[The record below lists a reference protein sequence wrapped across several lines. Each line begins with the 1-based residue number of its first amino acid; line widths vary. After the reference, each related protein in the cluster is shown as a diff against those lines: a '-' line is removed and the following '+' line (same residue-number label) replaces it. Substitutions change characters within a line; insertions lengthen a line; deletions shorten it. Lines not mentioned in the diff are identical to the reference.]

1 MNIKGTMLSET
12 NQSQKD
18 EYSMIPLKRGA
29 QSNQIQT
36 QKKNGRCQ
44 GLGRGGHGELLLS
57 VHRIP
62 VWKMKRV
69 SEIDGD
75 DSCTIK
81 QLYLRPLN
89 CTLKFC

>member
-1 MNIKGTMLSET
+1 MLSET

-62 VWKMKRV
+62 V
-69 SEIDGD
+69 
-75 DSCTIK
+75 
-81 QLYLRPLN
+81 
-89 CTLKFC
+89 